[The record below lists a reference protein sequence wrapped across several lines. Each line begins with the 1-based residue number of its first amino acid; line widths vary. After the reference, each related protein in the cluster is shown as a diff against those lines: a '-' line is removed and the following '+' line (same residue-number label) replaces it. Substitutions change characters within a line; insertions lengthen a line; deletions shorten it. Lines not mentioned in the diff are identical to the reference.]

1 MKNQREN
8 IKSKWPLKISLCPF
22 IFEISNGHR
31 SKNENNSVTYPYG
44 KKSMS
49 ELLKCKLCNNGR
61 EWLNSIMYVVGAR
74 LSR

>member
-49 ELLKCKLCNNGR
+49 ELKMQTLQ
-61 EWLNSIMYVVGAR
+61 
-74 LSR
+74 